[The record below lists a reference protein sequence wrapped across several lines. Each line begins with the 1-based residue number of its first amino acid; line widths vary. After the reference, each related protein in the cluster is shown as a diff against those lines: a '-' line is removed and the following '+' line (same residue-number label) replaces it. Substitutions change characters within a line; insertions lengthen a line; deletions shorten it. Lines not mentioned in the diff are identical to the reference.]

1 MNNKIKIS
9 DFFVQLQQID
19 FTNILMLLSP
29 SIIYFIAK
37 KPIESNYKLR
47 KDFKIGGV
55 KTASLPVEVIRKFD
69 DINEEKI
76 LKKQFGELIMNF
88 ANTVKE
94 NIPEINLAIFLNN
107 LNTLETSIKD
117 FNTSNKKSN
126 HNIAGQYNPINNAI
140 KLSKDTYNLTIYHE
154 LFHASTTVVDKS
166 NEMIY
171 CGFHQISDKNKQI
184 GESLNEGYT
193 QYLAEKYFGNN
204 NSLITAYVYEKR
216 IAEILEIIVGKEQMQ
231 LFYFNANLSGL
242 IQYLKKY
249 APEEEIYKFINT
261 LDFLKEHTGDKH
273 LISSSKK
280 IIINGF
286 EFINSF
292 LLKTALRKNI
302 INTTAT
308 QISTEEILKSLTP
321 IITLIPGSYESKTNF
336 YQFYNNKQFMDDFS
350 SVMFEYEL
358 SNDGEKISK

>member
-1 MNNKIKIS
+1 MNNKMKIS

-19 FTNILMLLSP
+19 FANILMLISP
-29 SIIYFIAK
+29 SIIYFTAK

-69 DINEEKI
+69 DINEEEI

-107 LNTLETSIKD
+107 LNTLGTSIKSFGVSNRI
-117 FNTSNKKSN
+117 FNRST
-126 HNIAGQYNPINNAI
+126 AGQYDPKKNAI
-140 KLSKDTYNLTIYHE
+140 ELSKDTYNLTINHE
-154 LFHASTTVVDKS
+154 LFHASTTIIDKS
-166 NEMIY
+166 TGMIY
-171 CGFHQISDKNKQI
+171 CGFQQISNKNTQI
-184 GESLNEGYT
+184 GEGLNEGYT
-193 QYLAEKYFGNN
+193 QYLSEKYFGNN

-216 IAEILEIIVGKEQMQ
+216 IAETLEMIVGKEQMQ

-242 IQYLKKY
+242 VEYLKKY

-261 LDFLKEHTGDKH
+261 LDFLNEHMDDKY
-273 LISSSKK
+273 LIPSSKE
-280 IIINGF
+280 IIKNGF

-302 INTTAT
+302 IDNTAT
-308 QISTEEILKSLTP
+308 QLSTEDVLKRLIPIL
-321 IITLIPGSYESKTNF
+321 TLIPETVKSK
-336 YQFYNNKQFMDDFS
+336 NNSFQISDDKQIKDAFT
-350 SVMFEYEL
+350 SVMSEYEL
-358 SNDGEKISK
+358 SDDRKTISK

>member
-1 MNNKIKIS
+1 MNNKMKIS

-19 FTNILMLLSP
+19 FANILMLISP
-29 SIIYFIAK
+29 SIIYFTAK

-69 DINEEKI
+69 DINEEEI

-107 LNTLETSIKD
+107 LNTLGTSIKSFGVSNRI
-117 FNTSNKKSN
+117 FNRST
-126 HNIAGQYNPINNAI
+126 AGQYYPKKNTIG
-140 KLSKDTYNLTIYHE
+140 LSKDTYNLTINHE
-154 LFHASTTVVDKS
+154 LFHASTTIIDKS
-166 NEMIY
+166 TGMIY
-171 CGFHQISDKNKQI
+171 CGFQQISNKNTQI
-184 GESLNEGYT
+184 GEGLNEGYT

-216 IAEILEIIVGKEQMQ
+216 IAETLEMIVGKEQMQ

-242 IQYLKKY
+242 VEYLKKY

-261 LDFLKEHTGDKH
+261 LDFLNEHMDDKY
-273 LISSSKK
+273 LIPSSKE
-280 IIINGF
+280 IIKNGF

-302 INTTAT
+302 IDNTAA
-308 QISTEEILKSLTP
+308 QLSTEDVLKRLIPIL
-321 IITLIPGSYESKTNF
+321 TLIPETVKSK
-336 YQFYNNKQFMDDFS
+336 NNSFQISDDKQIKDAFT
-350 SVMFEYEL
+350 SVMSEYEL
-358 SNDGEKISK
+358 SDDRKTISK